1 MRQVNQSELTT
12 FMRCPRKHD
21 LMYVQGWTSPGTS
34 SALEIGT
41 WVHEGLRALY
51 TGGDPMDAMMER
63 IYADTGEDPA
73 EVVNPDRDLALIMV
87 QGYLEWLEETG
98 EDAYMTPELV
108 EQKLSHVLEIPGF
121 GPVEVHGTVDWTARD
136 GLGRLFLVDH
146 KTVAAFGILADR
158 RLQLNFQLL
167 TYSWL
172 LWRATGERP
181 DGVMLNMLR
190 KVKRT
195 AQAKPP
201 FYAREVVGFN
211 PKQLEAFEEQLTE
224 VIRRM
229 LDSEGRVAY
238 AVPDQD
244 CNWKCP
250 FLQVCPLLDD
260 GSDIEGALNELYVR
274 RDDRDRR

>member
-1 MRQVNQSELTT
+1 
-12 FMRCPRKHD
+12 MRCPRKHD
-21 LMYVQGWTSPGTS
+21 LMYVQGWSSPETS

-41 WVHEGLRALY
+41 SVHEGLKVHY
-51 TGGDPMDAMMER
+51 SGGDLAEW
-63 IYADTGEDPA
+63 IGLAEYQELSESEDGTLSK
-73 EVVNPDRDLALIMV
+73 ETEMSLIML
-87 QGYLEWLEETG
+87 QGYMEWLEETG
-98 EDAYMTPELV
+98 EDAHMTPELV
-108 EQKLSHVLEIPGF
+108 EKKLSHVVEVPGF

-158 RLQLNFQLL
+158 RLQLNFQLQ
-167 TYSWL
+167 TYAWL

-195 AQAKPP
+195 AASKPP
-201 FYAREVVGFN
+201 FYAREYVSFN
-211 PKQLEAFEEQLTE
+211 PKQLEGFEAQLIE

-229 LDSEGRVAY
+229 LDSEGRIAY

-260 GSDIEGALNELYVR
+260 GSDIQGALNDLYVR
-274 RDDRDRR
+274 SDGRKEKQ